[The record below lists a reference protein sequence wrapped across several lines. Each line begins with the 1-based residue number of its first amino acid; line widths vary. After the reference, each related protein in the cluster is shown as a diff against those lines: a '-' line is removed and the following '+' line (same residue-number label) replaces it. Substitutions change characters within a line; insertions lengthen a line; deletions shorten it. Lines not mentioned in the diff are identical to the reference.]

1 MFTKKEVGMLDSY
14 NVNCARRLE
23 VKGFTIFLFA
33 QFFVPYFCYLY
44 EKFKSNDLF
53 VTITIS

>member
-33 QFFVPYFCYLY
+33 RFFVPYFYY
-44 EKFKSNDLF
+44 FYVMFTSNDLF
-53 VTITIS
+53 VTIIIS